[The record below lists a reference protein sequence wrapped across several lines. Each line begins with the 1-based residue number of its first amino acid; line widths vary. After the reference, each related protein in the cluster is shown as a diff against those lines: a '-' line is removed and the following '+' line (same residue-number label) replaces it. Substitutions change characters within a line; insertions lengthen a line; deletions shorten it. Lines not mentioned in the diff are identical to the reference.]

1 MSGGCVEVIRA
12 CRFGFAGGC
21 GDELK
26 TMGELVVERV
36 RKAEMIA
43 GIFAVCGEAAE
54 EVRGAKRREL
64 SRREIEQMRRVR

>member
-1 MSGGCVEVIRA
+1 MIERACMGSCVQMVRA

-36 RKAEMIA
+36 REAEMSA

-54 EVRGAKRREL
+54 EARGVE
-64 SRREIEQMRRVR
+64 S

>member
-1 MSGGCVEVIRA
+1 MEVLRA
-12 CRFGFAGGC
+12 CRFGFSGGC

-43 GIFAVCGEAAE
+43 GIFSVWGEAAE
-54 EVRGAKRREL
+54 ELRGAKRREL
-64 SRREIEQMRRVR
+64 SRREIEQMTRVR

>member
-1 MSGGCVEVIRA
+1 MEVLRA
-12 CRFGFAGGC
+12 CRFGFSGGC

-43 GIFAVCGEAAE
+43 GIFRFGVKLRKNCEARSVE
-54 EVRGAKRREL
+54 
-64 SRREIEQMRRVR
+64 S

>member
-1 MSGGCVEVIRA
+1 VSGGCVEVIRA

-36 RKAEMIA
+36 RKADMIA
-43 GIFAVCGEAAE
+43 GIFCG
-54 EVRGAKRREL
+54 L
-64 SRREIEQMRRVR
+64 W